1 MLMKKIALL
10 FSSDTYAKK
19 LQELLKGKTDNNI
32 VIVVIVDIDK
42 AKQLDNDTVLVLDAH
57 LGNIKSDLQG
67 LALHNEIRKK
77 EKEHK
82 IIAYSWL
89 NKEQLVS
96 TGKYFEEDN
105 NNLFWMENYQQSVL
119 FQFPIEPDVLI
130 KNF

>member
-10 FSSDTYAKK
+10 FSSNTYAKK
-19 LQELLKGKTDNNI
+19 LQELLMQKTDNNI
-32 VIVVIVDIDK
+32 DIVDIDK

-77 EKEHK
+77 GKEHK
-82 IIAYSWL
+82 IIAFSWL

-96 TGKYFEEDN
+96 TEKYFEEDN
-105 NNLFWMENYQQSVL
+105 NNLFWQEDYQQSVL
-119 FQFPIEPDVLI
+119 LQFPIEPNVLI